1 MIVLF
6 STKKKKGFTDNKG
19 NFLWVTGG
27 HNSVDGC
34 PLPLEA
40 TGWRRRWLGQSCL
53 QTPALIPPPH
63 GRPPHPTPPHPTPAP
78 VLHTPGPL
86 GSWGVW
92 NQTRTQGFRYFRAE
106 GQGWSQS
113 QKFLHRLLSPNLL
126 CSILCPQERL
136 TLFLPQYETTSG
148 P

>member
-6 STKKKKGFTDNKG
+6 STIKKKAFTDNKR

-63 GRPPHPTPPHPTPAP
+63 RPPPP
-78 VLHTPGPL
+78 VLHTLGPL
-86 GSWGVW
+86 GSGGVW
-92 NQTRTQGFRYFRAE
+92 NATRIQGFRYFRAE
-106 GQGWSQS
+106 GGTGLVPE
-113 QKFLHRLLSPNLL
+113 QKFLHPLLSSKLL
-126 CSILCPQERL
+126 CSTICPQERCLL
-136 TLFLPQYETTSG
+136 TLFLPQYEITSG

>member
-40 TGWRRRWLGQSCL
+40 TGWRRRWLGQSPL

-63 GRPPHPTPPHPTPAP
+63 RCPPPPPARPSSAHPGSSRHWASVEWNKNARFQVLQGRGTGLVPEPNVSPPFAKPKASLLHP
-78 VLHTPGPL
+78 
-86 GSWGVW
+86 
-92 NQTRTQGFRYFRAE
+92 
-106 GQGWSQS
+106 
-113 QKFLHRLLSPNLL
+113 LSSRETYPNLVPA
-126 CSILCPQERL
+126 SV
-136 TLFLPQYETTSG
+136 
-148 P
+148 